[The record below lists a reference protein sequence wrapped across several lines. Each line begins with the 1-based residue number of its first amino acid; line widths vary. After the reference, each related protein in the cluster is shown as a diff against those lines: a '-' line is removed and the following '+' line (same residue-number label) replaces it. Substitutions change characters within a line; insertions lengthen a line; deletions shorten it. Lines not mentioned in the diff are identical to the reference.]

1 MIRNADH
8 LMTEIRELAAQM
20 RKNKQIASA
29 GKPHLAPRKDRSE
42 IASTLACGVAEGVA
56 RSAAP
61 VYAWFVLWR
70 KSMQRYL
77 LCLAACVL
85 TLPTLA
91 QTKNPVSSVIKEI
104 LPRQTKNIE
113 AAVDAMPADKFGFR
127 PTELQMTFGHLVVH
141 IAESNYLLCAKAS
154 DTSAPKVE
162 ELKETDSK
170 DKLSAAVKASFDYCA
185 TALAKTD
192 DSKLGDTIEAFGGRQ
207 APRAFAFI
215 ALASGWADHYAAAAQ
230 YLRLNGILPPTAQ
243 KK

>member
-1 MIRNADH
+1 MLVAFR
-8 LMTEIRELAAQM
+8 
-20 RKNKQIASA
+20 
-29 GKPHLAPRKDRSE
+29 GG
-42 IASTLACGVAEGVA
+42 TL
-56 RSAAP
+56 
-61 VYAWFVLWR
+61 
-70 KSMQRYL
+70 MQRQM
-77 LCLAACVL
+77 LCLAVCLLA
-85 TLPTLA
+85 LPSLA

-113 AAVDAMPADKFGFR
+113 AAIDSMPADKFNYK
-127 PTELQMTFGHLVVH
+127 PTDAQITFGHLAMH

-154 DTSAPKVE
+154 DTPAPKTD
-162 ELKETDSK
+162 ELKETDGK

-243 KK
+243 KH